1 MKYAEQRTV
10 TSWTVQFEKS
20 LEKEKLKLSN
30 WCVSFS
36 TGSGSLAAPIFS
48 KKDRAQINNKQKY
61 DMKKTDH
68 YRKWLKLHYQ
78 GHLNDLQSFFGNP
91 FLNSKIKHRY
101 RKPHYTNG

>member
-10 TSWTVQFEKS
+10 ASWTVQFEKS

-61 DMKKTDH
+61 DMKKLIIIESGSNFITRDILMT
-68 YRKWLKLHYQ
+68 YNLFLET
-78 GHLNDLQSFFGNP
+78 P
-91 FLNSKIKHRY
+91 F
-101 RKPHYTNG
+101 